1 MCFTEPPSDFAAV
14 GSRYVAPVAR
24 PEIGP
29 APPLGRKGRYQ
40 LVECQIPFGH
50 KPTNYTIKTY
60 IYIFIWVLQLETLYK
75 HRWLMVNLGCM
86 DTVNCICFIY
96 FSCQEHSY
104 RYCNITPKAKS
115 GKWGIVFVFGFTR
128 FVVLLSCHPSFGI
141 NFSAHSTSDVCVDC
155 MP

>member
-60 IYIFIWVLQLETLYK
+60 IYIY
-75 HRWLMVNLGCM
+75 M
-86 DTVNCICFIY
+86 
-96 FSCQEHSY
+96 
-104 RYCNITPKAKS
+104 
-115 GKWGIVFVFGFTR
+115 GFTAR
-128 FVVLLSCHPSFGI
+128 NI
-141 NFSAHSTSDVCVDC
+141 I
-155 MP
+155 